1 MIGRPTPL
9 DTPGEV
15 QVGDGHATGLIALLQ
30 SRACH
35 VPTGL
40 PWPVY
45 APVYA
50 LLHIYKDLEHNA
62 PYYSTNGMRNGAAA
76 VLYVQFH
83 VRHLMIR
90 S

>member
-15 QVGDGHATGLIALLQ
+15 QVGDGHAYRTDK
-30 SRACH
+30 STPKSCVPRADRTA
-35 VPTGL
+35 VAR
-40 PWPVY
+40 VR
-45 APVYA
+45 AVYA

-83 VRHLMIR
+83 VRHLTIR